1 MNRATHS
8 DSWVQNPDGTP
19 GYTCSLITG
28 CLLGHDYCF
37 ARKLA
42 NGRLKKRYLANKE
55 LAPVHYDTYKRFDG
69 EVSQAVVS
77 RAFDDPFYP
86 RFWPDRL
93 KELDRFLTRSKK
105 PLGVF
110 LNIMGEWAGDW
121 VPREW
126 QDAMFELI
134 NRHPSHRFY
143 LLTHCPQNLPQFSP
157 FPDHCY
163 VGVTV
168 TGENPKLSNLF
179 NALDALDDIQCGMRF
194 LSFEPLLKDFHITD
208 LDIILGGTIDWII
221 IGALTGSDS
230 ALAEL
235 SLEFP
240 HLTPMP
246 YGKRW
251 TLQPKIEW
259 VEEII
264 KAADKAGI
272 PVFLKDNLE
281 PLWTLKNSREPF
293 FKFSRPSP
301 GATNIGRL
309 RQEMPG

>member
-37 ARKLA
+37 AKTLA
-42 NGRLKKRYLANKE
+42 NGRLKSRYLANRNIAIPKNAHFE
-55 LAPVHYDTYKRFDG
+55 MMKGVSG
-69 EVSQAVVS
+69 EPPAYE
-77 RAFDDPFYP
+77 DPFYP

-93 KELDRFLTRSKK
+93 MELDRFLARSKK

-134 NRHPSHRFY
+134 NRHPRHRFY
-143 LLTHCPQNLPQFSP
+143 LLTHCPQNLPDFSP
-157 FPDHCY
+157 FPDACW
-163 VGVTV
+163 VGATV

-208 LDIILGGTIDWII
+208 LDIILGGTINRII
-221 IGALTGSDS
+221 IGACTGKKTEMS
-230 ALAEL
+230 EL
-235 SLEFP
+235 LRKYP
-240 HLTPMP
+240 HLTLMP
-246 YGKRW
+246 YGKIW
-251 TLQPKIEW
+251 TAQPRIEW
-259 VEEII
+259 VEEIVG
-264 KAADKAGI
+264 AADKAGI
-272 PVFLKDNLE
+272 PVFLKDNLLE
-281 PLWTLKNSREPF
+281 LVNYR
-293 FKFSRPSP
+293 SP
-301 GATNIGRL
+301 ETEFAFNKEGYY